1 MAIATVVI
9 PTLNEEKNI
18 KKVLDNLQNQTVRSK
33 VIVVDGGSRDRTV
46 EIARSYDVEVIVR
59 PSSVGLARHI
69 GTVKASTPLVLHTDA
84 DARLPPEWVESHVH
98 RLKKW
103 KVVTGS
109 VLLPAYSPL
118 ASMNLWL
125 VQWQELGAKFG
136 HVMAANLSFR
146 KSVYTKETAFPNT
159 RIAEDVLFLRK
170 VKRKF
175 GNVHLHDPHI
185 KVWMLY
191 NPVSWF
197 RRWLQEVASK
207 YASQCPE
214 E

>member
-18 KKVLDNLQNQTVRSK
+18 ENVLSDLQNQTVRCR
-33 VIVVDGGSRDRTV
+33 VVVVDGGSRDRTV
-46 EIARSYDVEVIVR
+46 EIARSYGVDVVEY

-69 GTVKASTPLVLHTDA
+69 GTLKAETPFVLHTDA
-84 DARLPPEWVESHVH
+84 DARIPPEWVEKHVD

-109 VLLPAYSPL
+109 VLLPPSSPL
-118 ASMNLWL
+118 ASLNLWL
-125 VQWQELGAKFG
+125 VQVQELGAKFG
-136 HVMAANLSFR
+136 YVMAANLSFR
-146 KSVYTKETAFPNT
+146 KSIYTAFPDVKV
-159 RIAEDVLFLRK
+159 AEDVLFVRSVRRK
-170 VKRKF
+170 Y

-191 NPVSWF
+191 NPISWF
-197 RRWLQEVASK
+197 RRWLQEAASK

-214 E
+214 G